1 MPDFIAASAGGGLIG
16 KVVKVDDQYVEL
28 ELAQGMRVKAVKSTL
43 GDIVAPGG
51 KPAND

>member
-1 MPDFIAASAGGGLIG
+1 MPSLI
-16 KVVKVDDQYVEL
+16 DIRR
-28 ELAQGMRVKAVKSTL
+28 RVKAVKSTL